1 MNRYQKKKI
10 IRTEQE
16 AKTEAFCILQDYEEK
31 LMEKG
36 VQISANNVK
45 IDVDHRT
52 CISRG
57 NLEII
62 EKIGKET
69 PVEILEQPKERT
81 TENG

>member
-1 MNRYQKKKI
+1 
-10 IRTEQE
+10 
-16 AKTEAFCILQDYEEK
+16 
-31 LMEKG
+31 MEKG

-62 EKIGKET
+62 EKIGKKT

>member
-1 MNRYQKKKI
+1 
-10 IRTEQE
+10 
-16 AKTEAFCILQDYEEK
+16 
-31 LMEKG
+31 MEKG